1 MPASVKKITLVQIGV
16 TMLRNTRPKLHS
28 ELRVSMMEQLA
39 TKMMIFDYPADFRRG
54 VIESAVKCY
63 EAELAVS
70 KSGEKPS
77 QIPRP
82 TC

>member
-1 MPASVKKITLVQIGV
+1 
-16 TMLRNTRPKLHS
+16 
-28 ELRVSMMEQLA
+28 MMEQLA
-39 TKMMIFDYPADFRRG
+39 TKMMIFGYPADFRRG
-54 VIESAVKCY
+54 VLESAVKCY